1 MNDSSHD
8 SIAPSRGAG
17 LKERLL
23 SSLEA
28 LSRTLGCLIAIVGL
42 AVLLV

>member
-1 MNDSSHD
+1 MNDNSHD
-8 SIAPSRGAG
+8 SLEPSRGAG
-17 LKERLL
+17 LKKRLL

-28 LSRTLGCLIAIVGL
+28 LSRTSGYLIAIVGL

>member
-1 MNDSSHD
+1 MNDNSHN
-8 SIAPSRGAG
+8 SIASRGAG

-28 LSRTLGCLIAIVGL
+28 LSRTSGCLIAIVGL